1 MQWNRVPC
9 NLTQVRYR
17 SLLSFGLHSF
27 TCTCSEYGWTQIIGG
42 NVVLGVGTLCRHACL
57 SACMSLFTCSLCC
70 EVEGYGK
77 GSSATIYTFCPCL
90 NGVHCKWL

>member
-1 MQWNRVPC
+1 MEQSTMQ
-9 NLTQVRYR
+9 LLR
-17 SLLSFGLHSF
+17 SDTDPYCSSNCIVLLAHAVKIF
-27 TCTCSEYGWTQIIGG
+27 GG
-42 NVVLGVGTLCRHACL
+42 NVVRGMGRLCMHTCL

-77 GSSATIYTFCPCL
+77 GSSATTWTFCPCL